1 MLLVMFVNN
10 KLFVLSLSS
19 KLDENIVLI
28 IYYTF
33 LKEIPIFETWIKLCD
48 SNLKENVVYYKD

>member
-33 LKEIPIFETWIKLCD
+33 LKEIPIFEMILAN
-48 SNLKENVVYYKD
+48 SFL